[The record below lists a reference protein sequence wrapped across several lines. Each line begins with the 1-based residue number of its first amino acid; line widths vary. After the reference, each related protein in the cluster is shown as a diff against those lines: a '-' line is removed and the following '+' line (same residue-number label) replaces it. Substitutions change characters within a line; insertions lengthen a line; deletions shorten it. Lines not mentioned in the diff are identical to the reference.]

1 MANEI
6 YFSRNGCS
14 PAMPTQ
20 LNSLPRRRCDV
31 EISPETVPRFA
42 YTRMSSSGQKQTIRS
57 LFESGERYDT
67 RKKSSAFLLDHGA
80 PFRLFSDLRQ
90 NQ

>member
-20 LNSLPRRRCDV
+20 LNSLPRRHCDV
-31 EISPETVPRFA
+31 EISPQTVPRFA
-42 YTRMSSSGQKQTIRS
+42 HTRMSSSGQEWSFQS
-57 LFESGERYDT
+57 C
-67 RKKSSAFLLDHGA
+67 
-80 PFRLFSDLRQ
+80 LRETLELA
-90 NQ
+90 NTPS